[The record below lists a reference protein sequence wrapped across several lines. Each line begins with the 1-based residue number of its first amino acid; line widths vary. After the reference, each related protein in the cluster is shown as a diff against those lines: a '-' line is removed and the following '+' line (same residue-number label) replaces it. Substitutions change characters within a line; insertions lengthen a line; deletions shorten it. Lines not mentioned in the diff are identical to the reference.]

1 MGWCWCFPAPALLHD
16 ILLAMLVGAMPQS
29 CWCEW
34 PWALFLAVG
43 GGKFPNP
50 RASGGIL
57 ACGDLN
63 HIPRGHWGLVEGY
76 KAAPGSGDLGSGHN
90 GSMAMGA
97 VWAVFPL
104 GNPSAL
110 LHPLSFLL
118 GETTLQ
124 CCAKH
129 RNKSPGNGDAALGF
143 SCSSSLLR
151 GKAMVPPFISPGGR
165 ILHGR

>member
-1 MGWCWCFPAPALLHD
+1 
-16 ILLAMLVGAMPQS
+16 MLVGAMPQS

-76 KAAPGSGDLGSGHN
+76 KAAPGSGDLGSGH
-90 GSMAMGA
+90 
-97 VWAVFPL
+97 
-104 GNPSAL
+104 SA
-110 LHPLSFLL
+110 
-118 GETTLQ
+118 TTHGCG
-124 CCAKH
+124 CCV
-129 RNKSPGNGDAALGF
+129 G
-143 SCSSSLLR
+143 C
-151 GKAMVPPFISPGGR
+151 VPPGEPQRPAASSEFSFG
-165 ILHGR
+165 